1 MTALEI
7 KGMKI
12 GEGLPKTIISLMD
25 PTVDETIETIKT
37 GIEVGVDAFEWRGD
51 FAADLHDPAQMAA
64 NSKLIAAAT
73 PNNPL
78 LFTMRTIEAGAID
91 MVDIDIE
98 LGEEST
104 MELVAFAKEHQVAT
118 VISYHNFRGTPSAEW
133 MVDLMCRMHNLGADI
148 PKIATMALCPED
160 TLRLLQ
166 ATYEVSKL
174 HHDGPLLT
182 MAMGRDGSLSRLTGE
197 MYGSSLTFCAL
208 KAASAPGQVDVR
220 QAKRI
225 MQELH
230 EVIS

>member
-51 FAADLHDPAQMAA
+51 FAADLHDPVQMAA

-78 LFTMRTIEAGAID
+78 LFTMRTIEAGGQATLPVDEYVALNKAIIEAGAID

-104 MELVAFAKEHQVAT
+104 RELVAFAKEHRWPPLSPT
-118 VISYHNFRGTPSAEW
+118 TISEAPLQLNGWSTSCAACITSA
-133 MVDLMCRMHNLGADI
+133 
-148 PKIATMALCPED
+148 
-160 TLRLLQ
+160 Q
-166 ATYEVSKL
+166 
-174 HHDGPLLT
+174 
-182 MAMGRDGSLSRLTGE
+182 
-197 MYGSSLTFCAL
+197 TFPRSPPWR
-208 KAASAPGQVDVR
+208 SAPKTPCAYCRQPTKCRSFIMMVR
-220 QAKRI
+220 CSLWPWDA
-225 MQELH
+225 MAPFPA
-230 EVIS
+230 

>member
-1 MTALEI
+1 
-7 KGMKI
+7 
-12 GEGLPKTIISLMD
+12 
-25 PTVDETIETIKT
+25 
-37 GIEVGVDAFEWRGD
+37 
-51 FAADLHDPAQMAA
+51 
-64 NSKLIAAAT
+64 
-73 PNNPL
+73 
-78 LFTMRTIEAGAID
+78 